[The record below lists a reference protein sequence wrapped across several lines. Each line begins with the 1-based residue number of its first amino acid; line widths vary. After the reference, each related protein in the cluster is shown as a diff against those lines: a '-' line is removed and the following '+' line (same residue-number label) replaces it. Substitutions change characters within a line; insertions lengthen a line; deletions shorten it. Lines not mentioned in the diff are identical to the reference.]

1 MRVETKKE
9 ITAGFCCLDKK
20 EFRRKKLCERFSH
33 NHWLQFIYFYLFI
46 PRQGFVADSFFIY
59 NFMPLNHLVDRR
71 SVDGALS
78 VRGTLSGMTDDAD
91 RCNETLCYLDSL
103 VQSVIEVPASFYYL
117 SLQVK
122 LVSLL
127 GKMSLNIYK
136 KKRKKYHRIKTRV
149 WCTALCALAAPRLTK
164 HS

>member
-1 MRVETKKE
+1 MEKP
-9 ITAGFCCLDKK
+9 
-20 EFRRKKLCERFSH
+20 SH
-33 NHWLQFIYFYLFI
+33 NHWLRFLYLFI
-46 PRQGFVADSFFIY
+46 HLFIYLFLPQQGFVADSFFIY

-71 SVDGALS
+71 SVGGALS
-78 VRGTLSGMTDDAD
+78 VRGNLSGMTDDAD

-127 GKMSLNIYK
+127 GKMSL
-136 KKRKKYHRIKTRV
+136 KYTNKT
-149 WCTALCALAAPRLTK
+149 AAD
-164 HS
+164 